1 MTNGT
6 HMSTSTTLL
15 PPHSPHTSPFFG
27 SSSPL
32 PRMRCDNSREAG
44 HARRRRTAVVT
55 RGHARQRRAWEVGQ
69 GKAASGE
76 RRRRRAG
83 GLQCADQLLAGLP
96 RSSLTTAPSIPRH
109 RALSPANEWCR
120 CPSSLLLSPKLQ
132 RTVARRQKSALE
144 ADGEACRCAAL
155 SSPFSLGFSSA
166 QPRADLVAEKIPLE
180 AGGDA
185 RRRDNGEPE
194 AEATLIVVL
203 PYRRALFP
211 PRNLA

>member
-1 MTNGT
+1 
-6 HMSTSTTLL
+6 
-15 PPHSPHTSPFFG
+15 
-27 SSSPL
+27 
-32 PRMRCDNSREAG
+32 
-44 HARRRRTAVVT
+44 
-55 RGHARQRRAWEVGQ
+55 
-69 GKAASGE
+69 
-76 RRRRRAG
+76 
-83 GLQCADQLLAGLP
+83 
-96 RSSLTTAPSIPRH
+96 
-109 RALSPANEWCR
+109 
-120 CPSSLLLSPKLQ
+120 
-132 RTVARRQKSALE
+132 VARRQKSALE